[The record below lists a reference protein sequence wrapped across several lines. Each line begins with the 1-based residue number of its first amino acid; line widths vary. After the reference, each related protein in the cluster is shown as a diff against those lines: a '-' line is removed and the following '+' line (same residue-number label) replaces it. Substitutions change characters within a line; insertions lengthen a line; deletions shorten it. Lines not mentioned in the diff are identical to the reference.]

1 MSLIDTHTPFVVTRS
16 PFDSAEGLIGLHP
29 ADGNPPL
36 SIWRRDEDYVD
47 FDSDD
52 PEDAARWLREP
63 PE

>member
-1 MSLIDTHTPFVVTRS
+1 VSPIDTHPDNPS
-16 PFDSAEGLIGLHP
+16 LALYP

-36 SIWRRDEDYVD
+36 SIWRCDEDYVD